1 MNRTSHVPRYVAIM
15 LGVYVAWGALYLA
28 TAWIGQQRGPAFD
41 AAIALDAQV
50 PFIPAFQHVYMLAY
64 VIVFGLFAIS
74 REPAFLNRAYAAFI
88 LANGVAFVIFALFP
102 VMGPVRD
109 AVIARG
115 EDLSVITRL
124 ILAVDSRY
132 NAFPSLHVTNPWL
145 VALMSAHARG
155 AAPITWVF
163 MAIAV
168 GITVSTLFVHQHY
181 ILDAVAGMVLAGAA
195 YLVVR
200 AWRPVGGRLRPPST
214 H

>member
-1 MNRTSHVPRYVAIM
+1 MNRTSHVPRYMAIM

-41 AAIALDAQV
+41 AAIAQI

-102 VMGPVRD
+102 VMGPARD

-115 EDLSVITRL
+115 EDLSAITRL

-181 ILDAVAGMVLAGAA
+181 ILDAVAGMALAVAA
-195 YLVVR
+195 YLAVR
-200 AWRPVGGRLRPPST
+200 AWTSERGRPRPQ
-214 H
+214 